1 MTFYFSRT
9 NRLRRGTDSNID
21 SDDLSLVSHNIEST
35 LGDLNNATAAAA
47 AAARRPSW
55 RRKRSQ
61 RLSDDANNG
70 DAQPQKRREGGM
82 GGGMTL
88 QRYRSSLKRWSLSR
102 TPATSAATDGH
113 DDERQR
119 LPTVKVTGAS
129 GDRDAESDGNP
140 VAVGN
145 SAREPS
151 SNGTTAE
158 PEDAKRA
165 EGRHSRPSVEET
177 AFSGENDRD
186 KHGAVPGGPD
196 GAPPDVEVAAAA
208 AAADV
213 VVAENNGDARATPAA
228 ADPSLLMVSSSRAPS
243 ASFRLR
249 RRRVQVRDN
258 YSSNRRQRNVGVGS
272 MDGRFYAL
280 KSANILPRRVAS

>member
-1 MTFYFSRT
+1 MSNHPTRRKLFVYWTSIVTFYFSRT
-9 NRLRRGTDSNID
+9 NRVRRGTDSNID

-35 LGDLNNATAAAA
+35 LGDLNNAAAAA

-70 DAQPQKRREGGM
+70 DAQPQKRRGGGE

-88 QRYRSSLKRWSLSR
+88 QRYRYSLKRWSLSR
-102 TPATSAATDGH
+102 TPPTSAATDGH
-113 DDERQR
+113 DERQR
-119 LPTVKVTGAS
+119 LPTVKVTEAS

-145 SAREPS
+145 SARESS
-151 SNGTTAE
+151 SNGTTVE
-158 PEDAKRA
+158 PEDARA
-165 EGRHSRPSVEET
+165 KGRHSRPSVEET
-177 AFSGENDRD
+177 AFTGENDRD
-186 KHGAVPGGPD
+186 KPGDVPVGTD
-196 GAPPDVEVAAAA
+196 GAPPDVEVVAA

-213 VVAENNGDARATPAA
+213 VVAENNGDARATSAA
-228 ADPSLLMVSSSRAPS
+228 ADPALLMVSSSRDPS

-249 RRRVQVRDN
+249 RRRVQVRDK
-258 YSSNRRQRNVGVGS
+258 YSS
-272 MDGRFYAL
+272 
-280 KSANILPRRVAS
+280 

>member
-1 MTFYFSRT
+1 
-9 NRLRRGTDSNID
+9 
-21 SDDLSLVSHNIEST
+21 
-35 LGDLNNATAAAA
+35 
-47 AAARRPSW
+47 
-55 RRKRSQ
+55 
-61 RLSDDANNG
+61 
-70 DAQPQKRREGGM
+70 
-82 GGGMTL
+82 MTL

-113 DDERQR
+113 DERQR

-129 GDRDAESDGNP
+129 CDRDAESDGNP

-165 EGRHSRPSVEET
+165 KGRHSRPSVEET
-177 AFSGENDRD
+177 AFTGESDRD

-208 AAADV
+208 AVADV

-228 ADPSLLMVSSSRAPS
+228 ADPALLMVSSSRAPS

-258 YSSNRRQRNVGVGS
+258 YSSNRRQCN
-272 MDGRFYAL
+272 MNATLAL
-280 KSANILPRRVAS
+280 DQWMAVFTY